1 MNILIV
7 GTGMYVTGR
16 GTEEHGT
23 ILPAISSFQKERSCI
38 SKVLLAVTNVIR
50 TQAAEAKSSEL
61 IELTGVPLP
70 LKFYPQGKGSTK
82 SYLDVLDKIKLP
94 GCAIVAV
101 PDHLHYEVTSAC
113 LEKGLHT
120 LVVKPL
126 TPTVV

>member
-1 MNILIV
+1 
-7 GTGMYVTGR
+7 
-16 GTEEHGT
+16 
-23 ILPAISSFQKERSCI
+23 
-38 SKVLLAVTNVIR
+38 
-50 TQAAEAKSSEL
+50 
-61 IELTGVPLP
+61 
-70 LKFYPQGKGSTK
+70 
-82 SYLDVLDKIKLP
+82 LP

>member
-1 MNILIV
+1 MKTRIRINLIKL
-7 GTGMYVTGR
+7 T
-16 GTEEHGT
+16 
-23 ILPAISSFQKERSCI
+23 SFRFNRKTRIQFPPQAHQPRNVRRS
-38 SKVLLAVTNVIR
+38 
-50 TQAAEAKSSEL
+50 
-61 IELTGVPLP
+61 
-70 LKFYPQGKGSTK
+70 KFYPQGKGSTK